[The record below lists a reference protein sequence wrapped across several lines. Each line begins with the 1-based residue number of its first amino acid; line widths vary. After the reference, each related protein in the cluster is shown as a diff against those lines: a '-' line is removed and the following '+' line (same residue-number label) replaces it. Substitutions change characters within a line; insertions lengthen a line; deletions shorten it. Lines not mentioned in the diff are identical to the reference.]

1 MRARRLALSAL
12 VAGVAVAAT
21 AGAANAA
28 EPIYS
33 NLQSPL
39 PTSVGSIGF
48 EATSTAEFGSKVKFG
63 ATARKNPNVTVVM
76 DSWACQHGAWN
87 EFNCST
93 EAGTKFQVPI
103 TINIY
108 EVGPENG
115 VGQKIAAASKVAKI
129 PFRPSANLTKCTGAN
144 TGLWFS
150 KGECVTSRSAK
161 VTIPLKVAKLPE
173 EAIISVSYNTSHY
186 GYKPTACAPESEC
199 PEDSLNVGVTE
210 PPNETPSIGTNPSP
224 EYTWVNSTYGAM
236 YEPEPHGTIGTFS
249 FANGWLGYQP
259 LIEVKATP

>member
-33 NLQSPL
+33 NLQSPV
-39 PTSVGSIGF
+39 PTSVPSVGF
-48 EATSTAEFGSKVKFG
+48 EATSTAEFGGKVKFAG
-63 ATARKNPNVTVVM
+63 TDRKNPKVTVVM

-93 EAGTKFQVPI
+93 EAGAKYSVPI
-103 TINIY
+103 TISVY

-129 PFRPSANLTKCTGAN
+129 PFRPSANLTKCTGEK

-150 KGECVTSRSAK
+150 KGECVTSKSAK

-186 GYKPTACAPESEC
+186 GYNPTACAPESEC

-210 PPNETPSIGTNPSP
+210 PPNETPSVGTNPSP
-224 EYTWVNSTYGAM
+224 EYTWVNSTYAAM
-236 YEPEPHGTIGTFS
+236 YEPAPHGTVGTFS
-249 FANGWLGYQP
+249 FANGWLGFQP
-259 LIEVKATP
+259 LFEVKA